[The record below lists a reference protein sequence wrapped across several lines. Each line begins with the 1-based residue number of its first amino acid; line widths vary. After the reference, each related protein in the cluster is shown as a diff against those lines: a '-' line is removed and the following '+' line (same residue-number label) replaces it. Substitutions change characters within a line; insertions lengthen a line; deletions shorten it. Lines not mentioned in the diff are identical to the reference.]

1 MGAKFM
7 DLKKLIKAIIALA
20 VIGWVL
26 SVVELEPL
34 LAMFQ
39 SDGPDGEAQLL
50 EQCISA
56 RMREDFNISRADAEA
71 HCRGPRRQP
80 LLQ

>member
-1 MGAKFM
+1 M
-7 DLKKLIKAIIALA
+7 DLKKLIKAIAALA

-26 SVVELEPL
+26 SVVDLEPV

-39 SDGPDGEAQLL
+39 SGGPDREARLL
-50 EQCISA
+50 EQCIDA
-56 RMREDFNISRADAEA
+56 QMREDFRISRSDAEA